1 MPFDDLT
8 ATSLR
13 KAVYGYTRAE
23 VDAFMAR
30 LTAGKGMTA
39 EEVRSMRFTMALRG
53 YDTAQVDAML
63 EQLAERL
70 PAHTFDRAAARR
82 GPGLDVRGRIFAM
95 ALRGYSLEEVDLFL
109 DRLADELDRRRG
121 VGFGSS
127 LGLTA
132 DDVEHVEFTKALRGY
147 SMIEVDRF
155 LDEAVAEL
163 RALGG

>member
-1 MPFDDLT
+1 LPFDDLT

-39 EEVRSMRFTMALRG
+39 EEVRSMRFT
-53 YDTAQVDAML
+53 
-63 EQLAERL
+63 
-70 PAHTFDRAAARR
+70 
-82 GPGLDVRGRIFAM
+82 M